1 MTTTTTTLSAATL
14 PASPMVADPYAT
26 PRPMVRRTLADG
38 TLIATVHNN
47 ATRRRMADRLTSRD
61 RDGIVRAAICMG
73 TFVGHDHPADD
84 WAPWRRATVRN
95 VHTIGTTAHLRP
107 SEWAWIDAV
116 GGAAFLAAKL
126 DAAGGEHHG

>member
-1 MTTTTTTLSAATL
+1 MIAATL
-14 PASPMVADPYAT
+14 PASPMVAAPYAT
-26 PRPMVRRTLADG
+26 PRPMVRRTTLADG
-38 TLIATVHNN
+38 TLIATVRNN
-47 ATRRRMADRLTSRD
+47 AARRRIVDRLTAED
-61 RDGIVRAAICMG
+61 RNGIVRSAVAMG

-107 SEWAWIDAV
+107 SELAWIDAV
-116 GGAAFLAAKL
+116 GGVAFLAAKL

>member
-1 MTTTTTTLSAATL
+1 MSAANL

-26 PRPMVRRTLADG
+26 PRPMVRRTTLADG
-38 TLIATVHNN
+38 TLIATVPNEGP
-47 ATRRRMADRLTSRD
+47 RRRMANRLTDRD
-61 RDGIVRAAICMG
+61 RNGIVRAAVMMG

-84 WAPWRRATVRN
+84 WATWRRRTVEN
-95 VHTIGTTAHLRP
+95 VHSFGTTAHLRP